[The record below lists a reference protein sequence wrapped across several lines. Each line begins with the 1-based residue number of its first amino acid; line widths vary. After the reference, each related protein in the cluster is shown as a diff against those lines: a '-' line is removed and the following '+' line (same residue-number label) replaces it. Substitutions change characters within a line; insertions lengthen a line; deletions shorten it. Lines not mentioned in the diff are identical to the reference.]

1 MCGTTTCPIHTRTDV
16 TDGYTEDHGFR
27 AVNYVGELAVV
38 TAENPKFSDP
48 MGALLDFIA
57 NVKGVPSKVP
67 AMFMTLVLKVGE
79 GAIGEVMDLVDD
91 PSTLLLEQ
99 THGDFKKVSSL
110 PRAEQNTLMTTMAT
124 EGHTLVLDQV
134 KGGMFA
140 SE

>member
-16 TDGYTEDHGFR
+16 TDAYTEDHGFR
-27 AVNYVGELAVV
+27 AVNYVGEVAVV

-48 MGALLDFIA
+48 MGALLGFIA
-57 NVKGVPSKVP
+57 ATKGGKPEVPS
-67 AMFMTLVLKVGE
+67 MFLTLVVKVGE
-79 GAIGEVMDLVDD
+79 GAIGEVMDLLDD
-91 PSTLLLEQ
+91 SSVLLLEQ
-99 THGDFKKVSSL
+99 THGDFKKVSHL
-110 PRAEQNTLMTTMAT
+110 PEAEQDTLMTTMAT